1 MYYNKTALIL
11 RKKKKGNYSP
21 NFHTYQI
28 QRKKKPTVPLCV
40 LSGQSMRHET
50 RTNSI
55 CLGKKPSLE
64 VIAVVV

>member
-1 MYYNKTALIL
+1 MYSNKTTLIL
-11 RKKKKGNYSP
+11 KKGNYSLTTFTP
-21 NFHTYQI
+21 IKF
-28 QRKKKPTVPLCV
+28 RGRKKPTVPLCA